1 MRNKKF
7 FFITLTDFAYL
18 CVLISKETITIT
30 YIMKEYNDT
39 NLDDDVEEYYTHL
52 QPDTLLQ
59 KGKYRI
65 IRFIKSGG
73 FGCTYEAVNTTWQ
86 DRRVA
91 IKEFYIDDFCHR
103 RQQDGRV
110 TVTTPNKK
118 PHFEKFRKKF
128 WDEANRINQLTHS
141 GVVRVTDFFEENGT
155 VYYVMDYIE
164 GNSLHDLIAKN
175 GALSEAKA
183 LYYIRQVAD
192 ALQYVH
198 EAGLMHLDIKPG
210 NIMVSDKDK
219 AILIDFG
226 VSRQYDEVSNAHT
239 STLVPY
245 TEGFAPI
252 EQMGRNVREFGAA
265 TDIYALGATLYAL
278 LTGESP
284 LSATILASGEK
295 LPALPSKISATTRRA
310 VLSAMSINK
319 DNRPQSV
326 AEFLALL
333 DGKKTGGGRSGGS
346 QPPKSDKPFPWPLV
360 ALAGIILSVAAVV
373 GLRGCESHSG
383 REAGIPDT
391 TAVAIDSAAV
401 SSETPSKQASGA
413 KPTTEKLIQDALEK
427 QSEKEDRLARLEA
440 ENQQMKEKIRQDSLA
455 AVKKA
460 EEERKEKERLVQAA
474 REAEAARKAEEAKKA
489 TAQQVVATRPSNGY
503 INGHEYVDLG
513 LSVKWATCNVG
524 ASSASD
530 YGSYYAWGETTTKT
544 DYSSG
549 NSTTYGK
556 SIGDISGDSRYDAA
570 RRNWGGSWRMPT
582 KAECQELVDNCTWT
596 WTTQGGHNG
605 YRVTGKNGNSIFLPA
620 AGCRCGSSLDY
631 QGEFGLCWSS
641 TPGES
646 YTEYAYSLF
655 FDSSYHPVY
664 WGYRYGGRAVRPVSE

>member
-7 FFITLTDFAYL
+7 FFIALTDFAYL

-30 YIMKEYNDT
+30 HIMKEYNDT

-91 IKEFYIDDFCHR
+91 IKELYIDDFCHR
-103 RQQDGRV
+103 RPQDGRV
-110 TVTTPNKK
+110 TITTQNKK
-118 PHFEKFRKKF
+118 PLFEKLRKKF
-128 WDEANRINQLTHS
+128 WDEANRINQLTHP

-183 LYYIRQVAD
+183 LYYIRQVAE

-346 QPPKSDKPFPWPLV
+346 KPKSDKPFPWPLV
-360 ALAGIILSVAAVV
+360 ALAGVVLGVAAIIGNKGDDTQVDDLQV
-373 GLRGCESHSG
+373 DATETERIVDEVKSNHDTKKEGNGLDIFPTLSYDEMVYVEGGEFMMGSQSTNSSSAYYDYEAGSDESPVHKVTLSSYYIGKYEVTQQLWEYVMNYSGATTDGTIFSPVASDPWLGDYNPTSSYGKGDYYPAYYVSYDDIVNHFLPRLNKITGKTYRLPTEAEWEYAARGGNKSQGCKYSGSHSIDRVAWYDG
-383 REAGIPDT
+383 NSGNKT
-391 TAVAIDSAAV
+391 HAVA
-401 SSETPSKQASGA
+401 TKQAN
-413 KPTTEKLIQDALEK
+413 E
-427 QSEKEDRLARLEA
+427 
-440 ENQQMKEKIRQDSLA
+440 
-455 AVKKA
+455 
-460 EEERKEKERLVQAA
+460 
-474 REAEAARKAEEAKKA
+474 
-489 TAQQVVATRPSNGY
+489 
-503 INGHEYVDLG
+503 LG
-513 LSVKWATCNVG
+513 LYDMSGNVWEWCSGWYGSYSSSSQTNPKG
-524 ASSASD
+524 ASSGQ
-530 YGSYYAWGETTTKT
+530 YRV
-544 DYSSG
+544 
-549 NSTTYGK
+549 
-556 SIGDISGDSRYDAA
+556 SR
-570 RRNWGGSWRMPT
+570 GGSWSDYARYCRVSNRDHFTPSDRYYDLGFRVV
-582 KAECQELVDNCTWT
+582 LV
-596 WTTQGGHNG
+596 
-605 YRVTGKNGNSIFLPA
+605 P
-620 AGCRCGSSLDY
+620 
-631 QGEFGLCWSS
+631 
-641 TPGES
+641 
-646 YTEYAYSLF
+646 
-655 FDSSYHPVY
+655 
-664 WGYRYGGRAVRPVSE
+664 

>member
-1 MRNKKF
+1 M
-7 FFITLTDFAYL
+7 
-18 CVLISKETITIT
+18 
-30 YIMKEYNDT
+30 
-39 NLDDDVEEYYTHL
+39 
-52 QPDTLLQ
+52 
-59 KGKYRI
+59 
-65 IRFIKSGG
+65 
-73 FGCTYEAVNTTWQ
+73 
-86 DRRVA
+86 
-91 IKEFYIDDFCHR
+91 
-103 RQQDGRV
+103 

-118 PHFEKFRKKF
+118 QHFEKFRKKF

-295 LPALPSKISATTRRA
+295 LPELPTKVSATTRRA

-401 SSETPSKQASGA
+401 SSATPSKQASGT

-440 ENQQMKEKIRQDSLA
+440 ENERLREARRQDSLA

-460 EEERKEKERLVQAA
+460 EEERQEKAA
-474 REAEAARKAEEAKKA
+474 AAEAARKAEEAKKA
-489 TAQQVVATRPSNGY
+489 QSTPVVHKSSQWDNLIPLVYVSGGTFTMGATTEQSGEADSDESPTHSVTVSSFYMGQTEVTQAQWKAVMGNNPSIFEGDNLPVENVTYEDAQAFCRELSRLTGKTYRLPTEAEWEYAARGGNKSQGCKYSGSHSIDRVAWYDDNSGGKTHAVATKQAN
-503 INGHEYVDLG
+503 ELG
-513 LSVKWATCNVG
+513 LYDMSGNVWEWCSDWKGSYSSSSQTNPKG
-524 ASSASD
+524 ASSGQ
-530 YGSYYAWGETTTKT
+530 YRV
-544 DYSSG
+544 
-549 NSTTYGK
+549 N
-556 SIGDISGDSRYDAA
+556 R
-570 RRNWGGSWRMPT
+570 GGSW
-582 KAECQELVDNCTWT
+582 
-596 WTTQGGHNG
+596 
-605 YRVTGKNGNSIFLPA
+605 GNDA
-620 AGCRCGSSLDY
+620 RGCRVSYRNYNTPSNRSSNL
-631 QGEFGLCWSS
+631 GFRVVLV
-641 TPGES
+641 P
-646 YTEYAYSLF
+646 
-655 FDSSYHPVY
+655 
-664 WGYRYGGRAVRPVSE
+664 

>member
-1 MRNKKF
+1 
-7 FFITLTDFAYL
+7 
-18 CVLISKETITIT
+18 
-30 YIMKEYNDT
+30 MKEYNDT
-39 NLDDDVEEYYTHL
+39 NLDEDVEEYYMHL

-183 LYYIRQVAD
+183 LYYIRQVAE

-295 LPALPSKISATTRRA
+295 LPELPTKVSATTRRA

-333 DGKKTGGGRSGGS
+333 DGKKMGGGRSGGS
-346 QPPKSDKPFPWPLV
+346 QPPRSDKPFPWPLV

-383 REAGIPDT
+383 REAGTPDT

-401 SSETPSKQASGA
+401 SSETPSKQASGT

-427 QSEKEDRLARLEA
+427 QSEKVDEIEKLKA
-440 ENQQMKEKIRQDSLA
+440 ENERLREAHRQDSLDR
-455 AVKKA
+455 VKKA
-460 EEERKEKERLVQAA
+460 EEERKEKERLAQAA
-474 REAEAARKAEEAKKA
+474 REAEAARKAEEARKA
-489 TAQQVVATRPSNGY
+489 QSTQVVATEKTYQVGDYYDRNG
-503 INGHEYVDLG
+503 IRGVVFEVSDGGRHGKV
-513 LSVKWATCNVG
+513 LSMDRGQTCWCTSSQYDKNITTG
-524 ASSASD
+524 ASSE
-530 YGSYYAWGETTTKT
+530 W
-544 DYSSG
+544 
-549 NSTTYGK
+549 NGK
-556 SIGDISGDSRYDAA
+556 SNTDKILSRSDRDEYRAFMWC
-570 RRNWGGSWRMPT
+570 RNKGSNWYLPSKEEVLTMYRNKDKINAT
-582 KAECQELVDNCTWT
+582 LSK
-596 WTTQGGHNG
+596 QGG
-605 YRVTGKNGNSIFLPA
+605 TT
-620 AGCRCGSSLDY
+620 LDGWY
-631 QGEFGLCWSS
+631 WSS
-641 TPGES
+641 T
-646 YTEYAYSLF
+646 EYSGWNAWN
-655 FDSSYHPVY
+655 VY
-664 WGYRYGGRAVRPVSE
+664 MTNGNTDNPNKNNVEYYVRAAAAF